1 MKKQIFLTVIIGFLA
16 TISYSQNYYFKQKDF
31 FIQYTDSNGIFK
43 TVLDKTTNG
52 NYKIVF
58 GIDELNGKSFSY
70 FTEYNNG
77 LELGTY
83 ALLEQKRSQE
93 QKGKIYEVYVY
104 YSTET
109 EGEVTVLFSIDKSSL
124 VIFKNGKIT
133 EYKK

>member
-16 TISYSQNYYFKQKDF
+16 TISYSQNYYFKQKDE
-31 FIQYTDSNGIFK
+31 FIQYTNSKGEFTTK
-43 TVLDKTTNG
+43 LEKTTYG
-52 NYKIVF
+52 NYKMVF
-58 GIDELNGKSFSY
+58 EMGNLNGKKIPL
-70 FTEYNNG
+70 FTEYIENVDMG
-77 LELGTY
+77 YY

-93 QKGKIYEVYVY
+93 QKGKIYEVYIY

-109 EGEVTVLFSIDKSSL
+109 EGEVRVLFSTDKTSL